1 MTFPWPRATYSPN
14 PIAEYAGN
22 PFIEALPPIRSDED
36 FVKAVTVLPHF
47 EPEERNLPA
56 ELRRHLVKRLDKFCV
71 STSEMVRAH
80 QRLDVELR
88 HAYVAKDPRRLTARQ
103 SMYDVSELFSLE
115 REAVPNCQLIT
126 GLSGSGKSTLLKAIL
141 SIYPQVVIH
150 EGITPGIARETQVIW
165 LKVDCPQDAGLRG
178 LCLAILEAI
187 DKLLGT
193 SYLREWGGERTSIEA
208 FLQNIYQITNNLHI
222 GVFVLD
228 ELQHLRSA
236 KAGGQEKML
245 NFFVNLINGVG
256 IPLVFAGTYALEA
269 IVTDQL
275 RNARRATG
283 VGTTRVCR
291 LEEQDAL
298 WHLFVKTLWH
308 YQWVTRP
315 VALSEEIEDVL
326 YSCTQG
332 IRDCVVRLFS
342 AAQNLAIDN
351 RTESVTVETLRE
363 VYDRFFTPMHAAI
376 ALLRAGAP
384 DDDPI
389 FDSLLTKELGPQWPQ
404 GAGAPRSDAAVQ
416 GRSPT
421 KATTRKR
428 RTSDYAQC
436 ERVSGLPP
444 LPVGTSPLQTADLR
458 TVSGNVYAQL
468 RSLNLVDDG
477 LISILSV

>member
-1 MTFPWPRATYSPN
+1 MTFPWPQATYTPN
-14 PIAEYAGN
+14 PIEEYAGN

-36 FVKAVTVLPHF
+36 FVRAVTVLPHF
-47 EPEERNLPA
+47 SPEERNLPA
-56 ELRRHLVKRLDKFCV
+56 ELRRHLIKRLEKLCV
-71 STSEMVRAH
+71 TTSEMVMAH

-88 HAYVAKDPRRLTARQ
+88 HAYVAKDPRRFTARQ
-103 SMYDVSELFSLE
+103 SMYDASELFRLE

-126 GLSGSGKSTLLKAIL
+126 GLSGCGKSTLLMAIL

-178 LCLAILEAI
+178 LCLAILEAV

-193 SYLREWGGERTSIEA
+193 SYLREWGGERTSVEA
-208 FLQNIYQITNNLHI
+208 FLQSIYQITNNLHI
-222 GVFVLD
+222 GVLVLD

-291 LEEQDAL
+291 LDRQSAL
-298 WHLFVKTLWH
+298 WHLFVETLWR

-315 VALSEEIEDVL
+315 IALSDEIKEVL
-326 YSCTQG
+326 YCCTQG

-351 RTESVTVETLRE
+351 QTESVTVETLRE
-363 VYDRFFTPMHAAI
+363 AYDRFFTPMHAAI
-376 ALLRAGAP
+376 DLLRAGTS
-384 DDDPI
+384 DDDPV
-389 FDSLLTKELGPQWPQ
+389 FDSLLTKELSLQWPQ
-404 GAGAPRSDAAVQ
+404 GGGIPGANVPGR

-421 KATTRKR
+421 KATKKKQA
-428 RTSDYAQC
+428 SDSEKC
-436 ERVSGLPP
+436 ERPSGLPP
-444 LPVGTSPLQTADLR
+444 LSEKVSPMQTADLR
-458 TVSGNVYAQL
+458 KVSGDIYAEL
-468 RSLNLVDDG
+468 RSLNLVDHDMS
-477 LISILSV
+477 SILSV